1 MPFFCISSNVDSGRS
16 QRMYVINV
24 STSLSPNRNR
34 FDESIIYC
42 YHDISRNIC
51 PRDSK
56 FGIWVTF
63 SLNWTHYNFFYIFS
77 IFNLG
82 CSLRIAIEISMII
95 YIYIIRRLC
104 FYIFDLASIHDGIGE
119 VISTEHSLS
128 VNSVKLNID
137 EHLRPLIQQ

>member
-51 PRDSK
+51 PRD
-56 FGIWVTF
+56 
-63 SLNWTHYNFFYIFS
+63 FFYIFS

-95 YIYIIRRLC
+95 YIYIFRRLC